1 MIITFTPNQ
10 ILPENITKL
19 EKAIA
24 LPEFLDPSDNTINSI
39 LNYSKNLEIKSS
51 ILIEEF
57 EVLKS

>member
-10 ILPENITKL
+10 TITENTDKAEQMSLPDIS
-19 EKAIA
+19 
-24 LPEFLDPSDNTINSI
+24 DPSENTINAI

>member
-10 ILPENITKL
+10 TITENTDKAGQMSLPDIS
-19 EKAIA
+19 
-24 LPEFLDPSDNTINSI
+24 DPSENSINAI

-51 ILIEEF
+51 ILIKEF

>member
-10 ILPENITKL
+10 LISENTTKL
-19 EKAIA
+19 EKSIT
-24 LPEFLDPSDNTINSI
+24 LPEFSEPSENTLNAI

-51 ILIEEF
+51 VLIEEF

>member
-10 ILPENITKL
+10 TITENTDKAGQMSLPDIS
-19 EKAIA
+19 
-24 LPEFLDPSDNTINSI
+24 DPSENTINAI